1 MALSPK
7 ERRER
12 LKDILSANPFLPDR
26 RLARYFDVSPQTI
39 RLDRLAL
46 GIPDQRTRT
55 KELAERAYGIVRA
68 MGGEEIVGELVDL
81 DLGKSA
87 ISILETTPE
96 MAFERSGITRSQYI
110 FAQAD
115 SLAICIVDAE
125 NVVTGIANLKFKRQ
139 VKVGERLVAKG
150 QVKSDRGDKF
160 SVLVETRS
168 KGELVFRGKF
178 LVFSLDERGSEN

>member
-1 MALSPK
+1 
-7 ERRER
+7 
-12 LKDILSANPFLPDR
+12 
-26 RLARYFDVSPQTI
+26 
-39 RLDRLAL
+39 
-46 GIPDQRTRT
+46 
-55 KELAERAYGIVRA
+55 
-68 MGGEEIVGELVDL
+68 
-81 DLGKSA
+81 
-87 ISILETTPE
+87 

-139 VKVGERLVAKG
+139 VRVGEKLVAKG
-150 QVKSDRGDKF
+150 QVISDRGDKF

-178 LVFSLDERGSEN
+178 LVFSLDERGDEN

>member
-87 ISILETTPE
+87 I
-96 MAFERSGITRSQYI
+96 R
-110 FAQAD
+110 
-115 SLAICIVDAE
+115 CV
-125 NVVTGIANLKFKRQ
+125 
-139 VKVGERLVAKG
+139 
-150 QVKSDRGDKF
+150 
-160 SVLVETRS
+160 
-168 KGELVFRGKF
+168 
-178 LVFSLDERGSEN
+178 

>member
-7 ERRER
+7 ERREQ

-55 KELAERAYGIVRA
+55 KELAERAYGVVRA

-150 QVKSDRGDKF
+150 QVISDRGDKF